1 MNKATERIESRKIQ
15 QVGKRSY
22 AISLPKHWIKENN
35 LKAQDNLFLQIT
47 KNRDITIHS
56 KQTTTQIDSLIVNIE
71 NIPNISEFIV
81 FCYEKSISNIKII
94 SKKFDYDTVS
104 KIKETLEYLDGYEI
118 TREDHTHIEISFL
131 FKDVDINIK
140 KIILRITYLLILMIE
155 SLEKKDYKVLTQTE
169 LSIDKLYHLA
179 KKILFDCLRNQNIR
193 TQNEIEHFEDIFYM
207 KDIIKR
213 LENIGDLLYQ
223 FKNINKKNIEKLRRY
238 TEFCDQMLNKKENLE
253 QCRTQLEKLKSE
265 KQETYV
271 IHRAYKLCKDI
282 MENMASLEYNKKFFT
297 QE

>member
-271 IHRAYKLCKDI
+271 IHRAYQLCKDI